1 MKIPFIL
8 NPKGW
13 FMKSEAKEIAKAQH
27 ELSGEAL
34 ERKILEIKYADNEAE
49 LKLKL
54 LDVDLKYGK
63 LTKDEFNKELATI
76 KGEPYVVVVKTNFDP
91 KNPKKGFF
99 ELDWNEHFI
108 ENLKSNGYTA
118 PDDDQVVS
126 QWFDE
131 LCRNIALETTD
142 PDVLAELQEQMKAGE
157 DTGPVD
163 KKEVGD
169 GKVEY
174 S

>member
-1 MKIPFIL
+1 MCLTL
-8 NPKGW
+8 NPK
-13 FMKSEAKEIAKAQH
+13 
-27 ELSGEAL
+27 
-34 ERKILEIKYADNEAE
+34 
-49 LKLKL
+49 LK
-54 LDVDLKYGK
+54 
-63 LTKDEFNKELATI
+63 F
-76 KGEPYVVVVKTNFDP
+76 
-91 KNPKKGFF
+91 
-99 ELDWNEHFI
+99 

-118 PDDDQVVS
+118 PEDDQVVS